1 MLGGNFLLL
10 IFFGTFCF
18 YAIIYVLSSFLAVKD
33 ETLERANTELTEPKK
48 WRLKS
53 IVQLIELLICI
64 VGLFYFV
71 LKYQIKFVIFGFII
85 IVFAWWVVL
94 IPYTIGDFIHYI
106 FMKPFEYK
114 LTKEKEN
121 TLVLVGFLTL
131 FVCSLMISPTIKS
144 TFESVGFEVP
154 LSVKDIFLMV
164 GLTFWYF
171 AICFFSFAFIILGLH
186 KLIISIK
193 AKTKNSTKTMPK
205 EKSWQLNA
213 NIIRIYR
220 RIVGE
225 KIVLLHP
232 DRIGRRIGY
241 LISKTLWIIIEP
253 VMIIVEVL
261 VECLWKLLFLIFK
274 GSFVVICMYMKR
286 LINGLE
292 TNQGKNIMIL
302 SRVSLVFSLLCVY
315 FVDKYQGVLSSSG
328 SEIYEFLCS
337 VILIPLFIA
346 QLTELKEASVK

>member
-1 MLGGNFLLL
+1 MLGGDFLLL
-10 IFFGTFCF
+10 VFFGTFCF
-18 YAIIYVLSSFLAVKD
+18 YAIIYVLSSFLKVKD
-33 ETLERANTELTEPKK
+33 ETLERSNTGLTEPKT

-53 IVQLIELLICI
+53 IVQLIELLVCI
-64 VGLFYFV
+64 IGLFYFV

-85 IVFAWWVVL
+85 IVFAWWIVL
-94 IPYTIGDFIHYI
+94 IPYIIGDFVHYI
-106 FMKPFEYK
+106 FVKPFEYK

-121 TLVLVGFLTL
+121 TLVLAVFLTL

-144 TFESVGFEVP
+144 TFESVGLEVP

-171 AICFFSFAFIILGLH
+171 VICFFNFAFIILGLH
-186 KLIISIK
+186 KLIVSIK
-193 AKTKNSTKTMPK
+193 PKTKNGTKTMPK
-205 EKSWQLNA
+205 EKSWQFDA
-213 NIIRIYR
+213 NIIKVRI
-220 RIVGE
+220 RIGE

-241 LISKTLWIIIEP
+241 LISKTLWIIMEP
-253 VMIIVEVL
+253 VMIIVEGL
-261 VECLWKLLFLIFK
+261 VECLWKLLYLIFK
-274 GSFVVICMYMKR
+274 GSFVVICIYMKR
-286 LINGLE
+286 LINVLE
-292 TNQGKNIMIL
+292 TNQGKNILIL

-315 FVDKYQGVLSSSG
+315 FVDKYQGVLSPSG

-346 QLTELKEASVK
+346 QLTELKGASIK